1 MNADT
6 GACRR
11 RLPADQ
17 VDLVVEVFRMLADAT
32 RVQALRALVGG
43 EMSVNDLATHVG
55 KPAPSVSQHLAKLRM
70 ARLVRTRREGTTIF
84 YSLENDRATGDRR
97 GVQRRTRRS
106 RHSRTPSRQRRLAEA
121 TRTQRHRRDTSTNGG
136 TRRMTHEH
144 DTTGRDHDHG
154 HDGRGGRFGAA
165 LREVF
170 APHSHDA
177 SDSIDGA
184 LESSAAGIRAV
195 KISLLALGATSIA
208 QLVIVVISGSVAL
221 LADTIHNFSDALTA
235 IPLWIAFA
243 LGRRAATRRYTYGFG
258 RAEDLA
264 GLFVVAMITLSA
276 AIAAIESI
284 RRLIHPVAINH
295 LGWVAAAGL
304 VGFIGN
310 ELVAIYR
317 IRVGRQIGS
326 AALVAD
332 GLHARTD
339 GFTSLAVLLGAGGVA
354 LGFPLADPI
363 VGLLIT
369 IAILAVLRSAV
380 RDVFRRLMDGVD
392 PELIDAAEAALA
404 AHPGVT
410 SVRSV
415 KMRWI
420 GHRIHADAEL
430 DIDPATSL
438 TDAHQLAHDAEH
450 ALTHAVPKLSSA
462 LIHAYPAAP

>member
-1 MNADT
+1 
-6 GACRR
+6 
-11 RLPADQ
+11 
-17 VDLVVEVFRMLADAT
+17 
-32 RVQALRALVGG
+32 
-43 EMSVNDLATHVG
+43 
-55 KPAPSVSQHLAKLRM
+55 
-70 ARLVRTRREGTTIF
+70 
-84 YSLENDRATGDRR
+84 
-97 GVQRRTRRS
+97 
-106 RHSRTPSRQRRLAEA
+106 
-121 TRTQRHRRDTSTNGG
+121 
-136 TRRMTHEH
+136 MTHEPSATPH
-144 DTTGRDHDHG
+144 EHEHG
-154 HDGRGGRFGAA
+154 HEHGHGHSHDGRGGKFGAA

-184 LESSAAGIRAV
+184 LESSTAGIRAV

-208 QLVIVVISGSVAL
+208 QLVIVLISGSVAL

-284 RRLIHPVAINH
+284 RRLLHPAAIHH

-310 ELVAIYR
+310 EVVAIYR
-317 IRVGRQIGS
+317 VRVGRRIGS

-363 VGLLIT
+363 VGLFIT
-369 IAILAVLRSAV
+369 IAILAVLRTAA

-392 PELIDAAEAALA
+392 PELVDAAEAALA
-404 AHPGVT
+404 AQPGVT
-410 SVRSV
+410 GVRSV

-430 DIDPATSL
+430 DVDPATSL
-438 TDAHQLAHDAEH
+438 SDAHRLAHDAEH
-450 ALTHAVPKLSSA
+450 ALTHAVPKLSTA
-462 LIHAYPAAP
+462 LVHAYPASHPAP